1 MYKDVNYY
9 PLGDAALVVDF
20 GATIAPE
27 INSRIRQ
34 LTAGLEKNEM
44 PGMLEAVP
52 GYTTLTLHYNPLIIS
67 YDRFVGRAKEIL
79 KNSFSSEIEDQKPK
93 VIPVWYNGPDLAV
106 VSKHTGL
113 RIEEI
118 IERHTD
124 VEYLVYMIGF
134 APGFPYLGG
143 MDKILSTPRR
153 ETPRIKIPA
162 GSVGIAGEQT
172 GVYPMETPGGW
183 QLIGQT
189 PIVLFDLEREQPSFL
204 SAGDRVKFHAIS
216 KGEFENYR
224 MEKDGN

>member
-1 MYKDVNYY
+1 MAENMNYY
-9 PLGDAALVVDF
+9 HLGDTALVVDF
-20 GATIAPE
+20 GGTITLE

-34 LTAGLEKNEM
+34 LTAGLAERKI

-52 GYTTLTLHYNPLIIS
+52 GYTTLTLHYNPLTIS
-67 YDRFVGRAKEIL
+67 YDRLVDLTNEIL
-79 KNSFSSEIEDQKPK
+79 KENFTLEIEYLEPK

-189 PIVLFDLEREQPSFL
+189 PIVLFDIEREQPSFL
-204 SAGDRVKFHAIS
+204 SAGDRVKFHAITQE
-216 KGEFENYR
+216 KFENYN